1 MISSRSRMRYSS
13 CLAVIVLSLGVAF
26 SARGAE
32 AVRSSTAGRP
42 AKYHDFILAAGNAE
56 TDAVRLAHLR
66 KLAHQC
72 TVDGVSLPGLETLIK
87 VIERWDAPDS
97 RLDFFSAEIRRT
109 LSFDFGLDEGS
120 ALHPIAAFYRARMLV
135 WTCLE
140 YSEIYPFPEKRAEY
154 LNRARTQFELAAK
167 AFPENRI

>member
-1 MISSRSRMRYSS
+1 MISRRSRMPNPHP
-13 CLAVIVLSLGVAF
+13 LALLVLSLGVAL
-26 SARGAE
+26 SAPGAD
-32 AVRSSTAGRP
+32 AVRASPTGRP
-42 AKYHDFILAAGNAE
+42 AKYNDFILAAGNAE
-56 TDAVRLAHLR
+56 TDAVRLAHLK

-72 TVDGVSLPGLETLIK
+72 TVDGASLPGLDTLIK

-97 RLDFFSAEIRRT
+97 RLDFFGGEIRRT
-109 LSFDFGLDEGS
+109 LSFDFGIDEGS